1 MEKTVLAE
9 MDVALVTT
17 SPAVQ
22 SMLQNM
28 GYVPGKGLGV
38 QLQGHPSPI
47 EPKQRPSKVGLG
59 FS

>member
-1 MEKTVLAE
+1 

-22 SMLQNM
+22 SMLHKQ

-38 QLQGHPSPI
+38 QLQGRPSPVQ
-47 EPKQRPSKVGLG
+47 PKKRHDRTGLG